1 MSSPKQIALL
11 EKATRTLD
19 HVIDAVVERGYDEKP
34 SSTDDYGALLAS
46 FEYRKLVTFQLYDSY
61 FPPKRHEFELQLIS
75 SLVDTVASIPA
86 AVFLGGAVA
95 GGVVGNAAYDV
106 LKHLLT
112 RLVSKS
118 KPIKRT
124 HDGFKEI
131 QKNADRLTK
140 FFEKRSQ
147 AGMTEICEALDADA
161 DKVEPLL
168 KLLGFRCRRKGKRR
182 IWIAPD
188 SPKSIQTNKSK

>member
-1 MSSPKQIALL
+1 MSSPKQIAHLDD
-11 EKATRTLD
+11 AIRMLD

-34 SSTDDYGALLAS
+34 ESTDDYGVSLAS
-46 FEYRKLVTFQLYDSY
+46 FEHRKLVTFQLYDSY
-61 FPPKRHEFELQLIS
+61 FPPKRHEFELQLLT
-75 SLVDTVASIPA
+75 SLVDAVATNPVA
-86 AVFLGGAVA
+86 AFLGGAVA
-95 GGVVGNAAYDV
+95 GGIVGNAAYDV
-106 LKHLLT
+106 LKHLLA
-112 RLVSKS
+112 RLVSRS

-131 QKNADRLTK
+131 EMNTDRLMK

-168 KLLGFRCRRKGKRR
+168 KLLGFRRRRKGKRR
-182 IWIAPD
+182 I
-188 SPKSIQTNKSK
+188 

>member
-1 MSSPKQIALL
+1 MNSPKQIAHLH
-11 EKATRTLD
+11 KVTRTLD
-19 HVIDAVVERGYDEKP
+19 QVIDAVVERGYDEKSEP
-34 SSTDDYGALLAS
+34 IDDYSVLLAT
-46 FEYRKLVTFQLYDSY
+46 FEQRKLVTFQLYDSY
-61 FPPKRHEFELQLIS
+61 FPPKRHEFELQLLS
-75 SLVDTVASIPA
+75 SLVDAVTTNPA
-86 AVFLGGAVA
+86 AAFLGVAVA

-106 LKHLLT
+106 LKHLLV
-112 RLVSKS
+112 RLVKKS

-131 QKNADRLTK
+131 EKNADRLMK
-140 FFEKRSQ
+140 FFEKRRQ

-188 SPKSIQTNKSK
+188 SPQAIQTNKSK

>member
-1 MSSPKQIALL
+1 MSSPKQIPHLD
-11 EKATRTLD
+11 KATRTLD
-19 HVIDAVVERGYDEKP
+19 QVIDAVVERGYDEKP
-34 SSTDDYGALLAS
+34 ESTDDYGALLARS
-46 FEYRKLVTFQLYDSY
+46 FEHRKLVTFQLYDSY
-61 FPPKRHEFELQLIS
+61 FPPKRHEFELQLLTS
-75 SLVDTVASIPA
+75 FVDAVAANPIA
-86 AVFLGGAVA
+86 AFVGGAVA

-106 LKHLLT
+106 LKHLLA
-112 RLVSKS
+112 RLVSKT

-131 QKNADRLTK
+131 EKNTHRLMK

-147 AGMTEICEALDADA
+147 AGMADICEALDADA

-182 IWIAPD
+182 IWLAPD
-188 SPKSIQTNKSK
+188 SPKAIQK